1 MGGSNTSHPHR
12 GDQLSFTCRL
22 STRKVVKFGEM
33 LATMSTLTG
42 TRPCPGASRTCTSLP
57 PLHLIYS
64 GETEAE
70 SHSIPPH
77 PSIHSQTMT
86 ARVWGAPSR
95 RALLAT
101 VDENKSSQT
110 QSVVP
115 VGKGV
120 AIPSSGECPEPF
132 SKTAFIGIVVC
143 RDIRHTCIAHQSL
156 SKGYS
161 YKNILFTDDN

>member
-1 MGGSNTSHPHR
+1 MGGSNTSHPHQ

-70 SHSIPPH
+70 SHSIH
-77 PSIHSQTMT
+77 PTPAYT
-86 ARVWGAPSR
+86 ARQRQHEYGGPRPTELSWPLWMRISHPRHSLLFRWEKGWRFPLVEN
-95 RALLAT
+95 AL
-101 VDENKSSQT
+101 S
-110 QSVVP
+110 
-115 VGKGV
+115 
-120 AIPSSGECPEPF
+120 PF
-132 SKTAFIGIVVC
+132 QKRLLLGSLCAGIYG
-143 RDIRHTCIAHQSL
+143 IHA
-156 SKGYS
+156 
-161 YKNILFTDDN
+161 